1 MMSAPSPVVGTGLS
15 AAGLSKRF
23 GATQAL
29 DCLSIDVLPGEI
41 VAVSGPSGAGKST
54 LGRLLSGLESADAGE
69 ITLGGRAIQS
79 LPPQKRR
86 VAHMFESFALYPT
99 LSVFDNVASPL
110 RSPMHAGRIEPSSIG
125 KRVEDVLALTQMS
138 HLAARR
144 PAELSGGQKQ
154 RVALCRT
161 LVQTPDLFILDEPIG
176 HLDAKLRHILRG
188 DIRARQGE
196 LAQGT
201 LWFTPDAVEAMAV
214 ADRVVMLVGGRVRQ
228 IGTPREIYLRPADTS
243 VARLVGDPA
252 MNLLDI
258 TLESGAE
265 GRVVRHAGGELAF
278 GASLTARLG
287 ALAPDRYVLGFPPMH
302 TVLADPADRTTA
314 LRGEIYAVE
323 PFGKYTLVT
332 VTLAGV
338 LLRAKVAPGYAAQI
352 GEPVG
357 LRIPE
362 RNVLVF
368 GGNEGAI
375 LPDE

>member
-1 MMSAPSPVVGTGLS
+1 MRTSEPVPMTLAVD
-15 AAGLSKRF
+15 GLSKRF

-29 DCLSIDVLPGEI
+29 DGLALTVAPGEI

-54 LGRLLSGLESADAGE
+54 LGRLLSGLESADRGE
-69 ITLGGRAIQS
+69 IRLGSRAIQG
-79 LPPQKRR
+79 LPPQQRA

-99 LSVFDNVASPL
+99 LNVFDNVASPL
-110 RSPMHAGRIEPSSIG
+110 RSPMHAGRIDPASIAE
-125 KRVEDVLALTQMS
+125 RVENVLALTQMS
-138 HLAARR
+138 HLARRR

-176 HLDAKLRHILRG
+176 HLDAKLRHTLRG
-188 DIRARQGE
+188 DIRARQGA

-228 IGTPREIYLRPADTS
+228 IGTPRDIYLRPADTS

-258 TLESGAE
+258 TLTSSDGSREI
-265 GRVVRHAGGELAF
+265 RHAGDAVR
-278 GASLTARLG
+278 ASPALRARLA
-287 ALAPDRYVLGFPPMH
+287 ALPGERYVLGFPPMH
-302 TVLADPADRTTA
+302 TQLCAPASAEADVLP
-314 LRGEIYAVE
+314 GEIYAVE

-332 VTLAGV
+332 ASLAGA
-338 LLRAKVAPGYAAQI
+338 LLRAKVAPGYAAPL
-352 GEPVG
+352 GAPVG
-357 LRIPE
+357 IRMPE
-362 RNVLVF
+362 SGVLIF
-368 GGNEGAI
+368 DGDTGSI
-375 LPDE
+375 LPDQ